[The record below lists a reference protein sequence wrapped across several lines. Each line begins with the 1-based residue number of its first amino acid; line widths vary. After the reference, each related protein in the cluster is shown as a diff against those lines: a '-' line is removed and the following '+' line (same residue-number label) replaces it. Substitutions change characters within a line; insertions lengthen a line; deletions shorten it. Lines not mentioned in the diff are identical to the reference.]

1 MQAPTWRTVSSALYR
16 SIPMEPTVVDEP
28 PAEWDSET
36 ALRYWDNRHAAVD
49 EWRSG
54 GNITFD
60 RGTNAIVYAIRL
72 ARITEAMGSVT
83 SESAPLRVLDAGC
96 GRGYF
101 ARGMSSF
108 GHDVDAIDASPNAIE
123 HCRTVSVAGERYA
136 VSTLSQWQ
144 PSCLYDV
151 VFSIDVL
158 FHILDDGEWR
168 ASVVNLASMVRLG
181 GRLLLADHSAEE
193 DKVWN
198 PSQKTRARARYVDL
212 VVGRGF
218 ADLGFHANG
227 GPRDPIGLHAFGR
240 VA

>member
-1 MQAPTWRTVSSALYR
+1 
-16 SIPMEPTVVDEP
+16 MEPTVVDEP
-28 PAEWDSET
+28 PVEWDSET
-36 ALRYWDNRHAAVD
+36 ALRYWDNRHATVD

-54 GNITFD
+54 GNISFD
-60 RGTNAIVYAIRL
+60 RGTNAIIYAIRL
-72 ARITEAMGSVT
+72 VRIIEALGSVT
-83 SESAPLRVLDAGC
+83 SEAAPLRVLDAGC

-108 GHDVDAIDASPNAIE
+108 GHDVDAIDASPTAIE
-123 HCRTVSVAGERYA
+123 HCRTASAGERYA

-144 PSCLYDV
+144 PSYLYDV

-198 PSQKTRARARYVDL
+198 PFQKTRARGRYVEL
-212 VVGRGF
+212 VAGQGF
-218 ADLGFHANG
+218 ADLGFDANG
-227 GPRDPIGLHAFGR
+227 DPRNLVGLHVFGR